1 MSNYNSEIDISSSLM
16 LTEEL
21 KAELLSSV
29 SKLYTSMTHGD
40 ITTSARSEIFA
51 DILIDTYLLAEMLGV
66 SNNALDTKL
75 LSRIRLMLLDNNC
88 SDNVKR
94 TLLQLSKH
102 IDKNRDIR

>member
-1 MSNYNSEIDISSSLM
+1 MSNYNSEIDISSSLI

-51 DILIDTYLLAEMLGV
+51 DILSDTYLQKCLVFQTMHLTQ
-66 SNNALDTKL
+66 SF
-75 LSRIRLMLLDNNC
+75 
-88 SDNVKR
+88 
-94 TLLQLSKH
+94 
-102 IDKNRDIR
+102 